1 MPALSTI
8 CGNNGGCAEQYICAT
23 ALYHMSVLSQRY
35 SIIFDWGISAPGN
48 DKEVVCGLNSIDKRY
63 IYQLM
68 STFQLPGSKIFENR
82 L

>member
-23 ALYHMSVLSQRY
+23 ALYLMSVLSQRY
-35 SIIFDWGISAPGN
+35 SIIFDWGISAHGN
-48 DKEVVCGLNSIDKRY
+48 VKEVVNGIDSIYKRY
-63 IYQLM
+63 IYQLI
-68 STFQLPGSKIFENR
+68 STVQLTVSKTLIHI